1 MKCPELS
8 QENLEAVERQE
19 RTGVQGYRGFAS
31 EWGEHTLVAS
41 AIRLN
46 SIAPKTTT
54 SLRFSVVA
62 FNDFDSG
69 RTGVNSK
76 PL

>member
-1 MKCPELS
+1 MS
-8 QENLEAVERQE
+8 GAVENLGQE

-41 AIRLN
+41 AIRLD

-69 RTGVNSK
+69 RTGVNSL